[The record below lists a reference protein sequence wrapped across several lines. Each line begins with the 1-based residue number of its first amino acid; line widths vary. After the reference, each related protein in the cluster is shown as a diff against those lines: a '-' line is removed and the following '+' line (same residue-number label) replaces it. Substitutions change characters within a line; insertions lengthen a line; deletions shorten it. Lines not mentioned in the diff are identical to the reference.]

1 MRQNSEIEW
10 DQEREIMR
18 LSEIKRDKIERFRNI
33 KKYWEIYG
41 DILREKEI
49 LRDMKTGFKNI

>member
-18 LSEIKRDKIERFRNI
+18 LSEIKRDKIERFRKI